1 MIMRKE
7 KRKMMKYSYSSNK
20 IVEERIRKM
29 IRKVGRNDKKM
40 ENKEDRNER

>member
-1 MIMRKE
+1 MRKE

-20 IVEERIRKM
+20 IVVEERIRKM
-29 IRKVGRNDKKM
+29 IREVGRNDKKM